1 MLNEWQAALSDNIYT
16 NVVSHG
22 QINHTVVVPTDQT
35 TRAALLENNEATAK
49 STSQD
54 GGMAVNFG

>member
-1 MLNEWQAALSDNIYT
+1 MKSECSPLTSGVRIADIRIRQRIGA
-16 NVVSHG
+16 G
-22 QINHTVVVPTDQT
+22 T
-35 TRAALLENNEATAK
+35 TGAALLENNEATAK